1 MKFFIAIV
9 FLIQAASAYSQ
20 VVIIPFKSKW
30 KYIDNG
36 TNQGTSWRSTTFND
50 ATWKTG
56 NAELGYGDGD
66 EATVVSYGPKSSSK
80 YLTTYF
86 RTSISIPNPK
96 LYSSFNIGLKRDDG
110 AVVYIN
116 GVEVFR
122 SNMPNGTISNS
133 TKASST
139 ASDDGAT
146 TQSKSLANTS
156 FISGTNVIAVEI
168 HQDVATSSD
177 ISFDFSL
184 TGISTSPN
192 LLPTSNAGVDQ
203 TITLPVS
210 STSLTGSGS
219 DPDGTISAYSWSQVS
234 GPKTISFST
243 TNTASTIVSGL
254 TTAGNY
260 ICRLTV
266 TDNLGGQSTDDI
278 QVIVLTANQLPTS
291 NAGVDQTITLPV
303 SSTSLT
309 GSGSDPDGT
318 ISAYSWSQVSGPKTI
333 SFSTTNTASTIVS
346 GLTTAGNYICRLT
359 VTDNLGG
366 QSTDDIQVTVSP
378 ALQKAILT
386 RGPYLQMAN
395 ENSVIIRWRT
405 DIASNSRIQLGTS
418 TTNYSISIDDSN
430 VLTEH
435 SVKVTGLEADTK
447 YYYTIGNSS
456 DMLQGS
462 SSNYFTTSPTYNTSR
477 KLSFSAF
484 GDCGKPANSIQSA
497 TLNAYLSYTSGNPAE
512 LMLLL
517 GDNAYSTGTDAEY
530 QANFFNTYG
539 PTLLKNHILF
549 PAPGNHD
556 YGNVPETQAN
566 PNIAYFKNFTTP
578 TNGECGGVPS
588 NSAAYYS
595 YNWGNVHFLSLDSHG
610 NESGNSYRLYDT
622 LSNQV
627 KWIKADLEANTRPW
641 TIVYWHHPPYTMG
654 SHNSDTESELVY
666 MRENLLRIL
675 ERYGV
680 DLVLCG
686 HSHDYERSYLLKDHF
701 GNESSFNPTLH
712 TSSTSNAKYDG
723 SQNSCPYVVS
733 SDKQKHGTVY
743 VVSGSSGTSNP
754 VQTSFPHNAMPFSIN
769 DGGMFYFEVEGN
781 RLDAKFIR
789 QDGSVGDKFTI
800 MKDAGRS
807 SNIEITSGTSTE
819 LTASWIGDYKW
830 STNETTKTISVTP
843 TSNTTYTV
851 VDQNGCITDQFNIN
865 LPTTS
870 RIELPSE
877 NNLEESNLKVFPTPI
892 RIGETLN
899 IIPSNN
905 TKQEYQLLNMEG
917 MIIKSFFLI
926 GRGKINLGNI
936 TPGVYI
942 LKSQNKQ
949 KIVTKKIIALR
960 N

>member
-210 STSLTGSGS
+210 STSLS
-219 DPDGTISAYSWSQVS
+219 
-234 GPKTISFST
+234 
-243 TNTASTIVSGL
+243 
-254 TTAGNY
+254 
-260 ICRLTV
+260 
-266 TDNLGGQSTDDI
+266 
-278 QVIVLTANQLPTS
+278 
-291 NAGVDQTITLPV
+291 
-303 SSTSLT
+303 

-723 SQNSCPYVVS
+723 SQNSCPYVIS

>member
-266 TDNLGGQSTDDI
+266 TDNLGGQS
-278 QVIVLTANQLPTS
+278 S
-291 NAGVDQTITLPV
+291 
-303 SSTSLT
+303 
-309 GSGSDPDGT
+309 
-318 ISAYSWSQVSGPKTI
+318 
-333 SFSTTNTASTIVS
+333 
-346 GLTTAGNYICRLT
+346 
-359 VTDNLGG
+359 
-366 QSTDDIQVTVSP
+366 DDIQVTVSP

-723 SQNSCPYVVS
+723 SQNSCPYVIS

-899 IIPSNN
+899 IIPSKNS
-905 TKQEYQLLNMEG
+905 KQEYQLLNMEG

>member
-192 LLPTSNAGVDQ
+192 L
-203 TITLPVS
+203 
-210 STSLTGSGS
+210 
-219 DPDGTISAYSWSQVS
+219 
-234 GPKTISFST
+234 
-243 TNTASTIVSGL
+243 
-254 TTAGNY
+254 
-260 ICRLTV
+260 
-266 TDNLGGQSTDDI
+266 
-278 QVIVLTANQLPTS
+278 LPTS

-723 SQNSCPYVVS
+723 SQNSCPYVIS

>member
-1 MKFFIAIV
+1 MKFFIAII

-36 TNQGTSWRSTTFND
+36 TNQGTSWRSSTFND

-219 DPDGTISAYSWSQVS
+219 DPDGTISAYSWSQLS

-243 TNTASTIVSGL
+243 TNTAST
-254 TTAGNY
+254 T
-260 ICRLTV
+260 
-266 TDNLGGQSTDDI
+266 
-278 QVIVLTANQLPTS
+278 
-291 NAGVDQTITLPV
+291 
-303 SSTSLT
+303 
-309 GSGSDPDGT
+309 
-318 ISAYSWSQVSGPKTI
+318 
-333 SFSTTNTASTIVS
+333 VS

-807 SNIEITSGTSTE
+807 SNIDITSGTSTE

-870 RIELPSE
+870 RIELTSE

-942 LKSQNKQ
+942 IKSQNKQ

>member
-210 STSLTGSGS
+210 STSLSGSGS

-266 TDNLGGQSTDDI
+266 TDNLGGQS
-278 QVIVLTANQLPTS
+278 S
-291 NAGVDQTITLPV
+291 
-303 SSTSLT
+303 
-309 GSGSDPDGT
+309 
-318 ISAYSWSQVSGPKTI
+318 
-333 SFSTTNTASTIVS
+333 
-346 GLTTAGNYICRLT
+346 
-359 VTDNLGG
+359 
-366 QSTDDIQVTVSP
+366 DDIQVTVSP

-723 SQNSCPYVVS
+723 SQNSCPYVIS

>member
-192 LLPTSNAGVDQ
+192 L
-203 TITLPVS
+203 
-210 STSLTGSGS
+210 
-219 DPDGTISAYSWSQVS
+219 
-234 GPKTISFST
+234 
-243 TNTASTIVSGL
+243 
-254 TTAGNY
+254 
-260 ICRLTV
+260 
-266 TDNLGGQSTDDI
+266 
-278 QVIVLTANQLPTS
+278 LPTS

-610 NESGNSYRLYDT
+610 NESGNSFRLYDT

-807 SNIEITSGTSTE
+807 SNIDITSGTSTE

-892 RIGETLN
+892 RIGEILN

>member
-192 LLPTSNAGVDQ
+192 L
-203 TITLPVS
+203 
-210 STSLTGSGS
+210 
-219 DPDGTISAYSWSQVS
+219 
-234 GPKTISFST
+234 
-243 TNTASTIVSGL
+243 
-254 TTAGNY
+254 
-260 ICRLTV
+260 
-266 TDNLGGQSTDDI
+266 
-278 QVIVLTANQLPTS
+278 LPTS

-723 SQNSCPYVVS
+723 SQNSCPYLVS
-733 SDKQKHGTVY
+733 SDKQKHGTIY
-743 VVSGSSGTSNP
+743 VVSGSSGTSDP
-754 VQTSFPHNAMPFSIN
+754 VQTSFPHNAMPFSLN

-807 SNIEITSGTSTE
+807 SNIDITSGTSTE
-819 LTASWIGDYKW
+819 LTASWIGDYNW
-830 STNETTKTISVTP
+830 STNETTKSIMVNP
-843 TSNTTYTV
+843 TANSTYSV

-865 LPTTS
+865 LLITS
-870 RIELPSE
+870 RIELPNE
-877 NNLEESNLKVFPTPI
+877 TNTEESDLKVFPTPI
-892 RIGETLN
+892 IIGEPLN
-899 IIPSNN
+899 IIPSI
-905 TKQEYQLLNMEG
+905 KSRQEYQLINMEG
-917 MIIKSFFLI
+917 MIIKRFFLT
-926 GRGKINLGNI
+926 GTGKINLGNI
-936 TPGVYI
+936 TPGLYI
-942 LKSQNKQ
+942 LKGQSKQ
-949 KIVTKKIIALR
+949 KIVTKRILVLR